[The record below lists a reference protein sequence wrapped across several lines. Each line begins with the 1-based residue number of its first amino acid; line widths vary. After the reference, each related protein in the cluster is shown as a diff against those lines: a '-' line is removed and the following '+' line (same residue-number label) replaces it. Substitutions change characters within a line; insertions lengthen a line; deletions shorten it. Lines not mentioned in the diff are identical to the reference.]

1 MIIVFKL
8 DFTYTDFYL
17 HRNMDY
23 DLTWI
28 LQQLLELELLY
39 RILT

>member
-1 MIIVFKL
+1 MIIVFEL
-8 DFTYTDFYL
+8 DFTYTDSTY
-17 HRNMDY
+17 MDY

-28 LQQLLELELLY
+28 LQQLLELELSY